1 MGRHA
6 EWELVNSKDGIIMI
20 RDLERSG
27 CLTITNDAEYVF
39 SKINEIRR
47 GRLLRVIYQGQ
58 NDGSEWWEIVPS
70 PSQWYPGHTVSF
82 KPWHGE
88 AWDNLTKAY

>member
-47 GRLLRVIYQGQ
+47 LVLVNGIRDILYHL
-58 NDGSEWWEIVPS
+58 N
-70 PSQWYPGHTVSF
+70 PGTV
-82 KPWHGE
+82 KRGII
-88 AWDNLTKAY
+88 